1 MDILTDFSWIGVA
14 VCVALGAVYAVVL
27 YFIGKRHE
35 MSAKT
40 RAMLAVLRFL
50 AVFFISFLLLSPML
64 KTHVVETE
72 KPVVVLLHDNSL
84 SIVLGKDSTYYRN
97 EYLHSFEQLK
107 KELADDYQVEE
118 FSFGGDVRQGF
129 DGRFDQTSSDISLA
143 LDDISEMYKGRN
155 VGAVVLATDGIYNA
169 GHTPQVSGGNIPY
182 PIYTIAL
189 GDTSIRKD
197 ATLNNLKYNRIT
209 YLNSRFPVE
218 VSLKADKLQGQTK
231 RLTVENNG
239 KTLFSKEIH
248 YTSDHFFT
256 SENILLNA
264 DKAGVQLYTIR
275 LQPCDGEASVSNNV
289 LSFAVEVLD
298 SRRRVAIVAQSPHPD
313 LGALKRFFESRESYE
328 AETFVADK
336 FNGNPLDYSMFVLH
350 QLPDD
355 NAAHNS
361 LVDKV
366 LKSQIPALFV
376 LGQQTAYERF
386 DRLQMGLTLN
396 TKGSR
401 TDEATASV
409 NGSFGSFSTDD
420 GIRQVEGFPPLNV
433 PFGNIAT
440 ATSTQTLLYAKIGN
454 IVTNR
459 PLVAFGQKNGIRY
472 GFVVGDG
479 LWRWPLA
486 DYQQNGSSDAFG
498 TLMDKTCTYLSQ
510 QSTKEKF
517 VVRAAAAFDENEV
530 ITLDAELYND
540 NFEMVNTADVSLS
553 VADENGSS
561 RNYAFARTQN
571 AYTAALGTLPQGRYT
586 YTAKTF
592 FNGKNYHKNGT
603 FAVHKNNI
611 ESHNLTADHSLLNTI
626 AQNSGGQ
633 MLYPQQLSQLP
644 ELLKNRDDIRNVMF
658 SRYKYSELIKQPWLF
673 VAIILLLAIEWTARR
688 YKNDI

>member
-40 RAMLAVLRFL
+40 RAVLAVLRFL

-72 KPVVVLLHDNSL
+72 KPVVVLLHDNSQ
-84 SIVLGKDSTYYRN
+84 SIVLGKDSAYYRN
-97 EYLHSFEQLK
+97 EYLQSFEQLK
-107 KELADDYQVEE
+107 KDLSDDYQVEV
-118 FSFGGDVRQGF
+118 FSFGGALQQGF
-129 DGRFDQTSSDISLA
+129 DGRFDQPSSDISLA
-143 LDDISEMYKGRN
+143 LDEISDIYKGRN
-155 VGAVVLATDGIYNA
+155 VGAVILASDGIYNA
-169 GHTPQVSGGNIPY
+169 GHTPQVSGGNAPY
-182 PIYTIAL
+182 PIYTVAL
-189 GDTSIRKD
+189 GDTAIRKD

-218 VSLKADKLQGQTK
+218 ISVKADKLQGQTK

-256 SENILLNA
+256 TENILLNA
-264 DKAGVQLYTIR
+264 DKAGVQLYTVR
-275 LQPCDGEASVSNNV
+275 LQTCDGEASVSNNV
-289 LSFAVEVLD
+289 LTFAVEVLD
-298 SRRRVAIVAQSPHPD
+298 SRRRVAIVAQAPHPD
-313 LGALKRFFESRESYE
+313 LGAMKRYFDARESYE
-328 AETFVADK
+328 AETFMADK
-336 FNGNPLDYSMFVLH
+336 FNGNPLDYSLFVLH
-350 QLPDD
+350 QLPDN
-355 NAAHNS
+355 NATHNA

-366 LKSQIPALFV
+366 LKSQVPALFV
-376 LGQQTAYERF
+376 LGQQTAFERF

-396 TKGSR
+396 AKGSR
-401 TDEATASV
+401 MDEATASV

-420 GIRQVEGFPPLNV
+420 GIRQVEGFPPLSV

-440 ATSTQTLLYAKIGN
+440 TTSTQTLLYAKIGN

-479 LWRWPLA
+479 LWRWLLA
-486 DYQQNGSSDAFG
+486 DYQQNGSSEAFG
-498 TLMDKTCTYLSQ
+498 TFLDKTCTYLAQ
-510 QSTKEKF
+510 QSAKEKF
-517 VVRAAAAFDENEV
+517 VVRAEAAFAENEV

-540 NFEMVNTADVSLS
+540 NFELVNSPEVSLS
-553 VADENGSS
+553 VADEKGTS
-561 RNYAFARTQN
+561 RNFAFARTQN
-571 AYTAALGTLPQGRYT
+571 AYTAAIGTLPQGRYT
-586 YTAKTF
+586 YTAKTI

-603 FAVHKNNI
+603 FAVQKNDI
-611 ESHNLTADHSLLNTI
+611 EGHNLTADHSLLNTI

-633 MLYPQQLSQLP
+633 MLYPQQLPQLP
-644 ELLKNRDDIRNVMF
+644 EFLKNRDDIRNVMF
-658 SRYKYSELIKQPWLF
+658 SRYKYSELIKLPWLF
-673 VAIILLLAIEWTARR
+673 VAIVLLLAIEWTARR